1 MSKEQESIIK
11 FPCSFPI
18 KAMGNIAMQDDFKQ
32 IVVAIVQAHV
42 PSLNENQVTSRHSK
56 NGKYLAVTVTIEATS
71 QAQLDAVYQDL
82 SDCERVIMAL

>member
-11 FPCSFPI
+11 FPCPFPI
-18 KAMGNIAMQDDFKQ
+18 KAMGNIATQDDFKQ
-32 IVVAIVQAHV
+32 LVVAIVQAHV
-42 PSLNENQVTSRHSK
+42 PSLNESQVTSRHSK

-71 QAQLDAVYQDL
+71 QAQLDAIYQNL